1 MAVKESYAGKINRKL
16 TKKLRVIAVAAG
28 REKADLVLKNATY
41 VNVFSNE
48 LCHGDIAVAEGL
60 IVGMGEYSGNVEVD
74 MGGKIVLP
82 GFVDAHSHIGGIAD
96 LTPLG
101 EDLNEIT
108 NPLTPELDA
117 YYGINPKDKCF
128 GYAIE
133 QGITTSCLIPGSANV
148 VCGWGMAYKSAGE
161 HRLIKDPV
169 ALKAAMGINPKG
181 CYAAKKMAPMTRMA
195 IANLMKKYL
204 RDVKDYMAKKAAAG
218 DDATKL
224 PPYDLGLEHGI
235 PVIEKKIPLK
245 VHSYMHD
252 MMTLLEIA
260 KEFDILVTMDHAQG
274 ASDFADELADPHV
287 KGVVFG
293 PTCEPLFPGEGGKLD
308 YECCKMLDDR
318 GVNVAVMTD
327 GPVTAINMLLYEI
340 GEAVRKGMDPVRAL
354 GMVTVNAARILGIED
369 RVGSLAVGMDADIL
383 VWSALPSLA
392 ADAVLERVIIDGK
405 TVFEVTK

>member
-1 MAVKESYAGKINRKL
+1 MYVIKNALVYTMADAGVVKADILVENGKIAAIGENLSAETVIDAAGKVV
-16 TKKLRVIAVAAG
+16 T
-28 REKADLVLKNATY
+28 
-41 VNVFSNE
+41 
-48 LCHGDIAVAEGL
+48 
-60 IVGMGEYSGNVEVD
+60 
-74 MGGKIVLP
+74 P

-274 ASDFADELADPHV
+274 ASDFADELADPQV

-308 YECCKMLDDR
+308 YECCKMLDDG

-383 VWSALPSLA
+383 VWSALLSLA

>member
-1 MAVKESYAGKINRKL
+1 MYVIKNALVCTMADAGVVKADILVENGKIAAIGENLSAETVIDAAGKVV
-16 TKKLRVIAVAAG
+16 T
-28 REKADLVLKNATY
+28 
-41 VNVFSNE
+41 
-48 LCHGDIAVAEGL
+48 
-60 IVGMGEYSGNVEVD
+60 
-74 MGGKIVLP
+74 P

-287 KGVVFG
+287 KGVV
-293 PTCEPLFPGEGGKLD
+293 LD
-308 YECCKMLDDR
+308 L
-318 GVNVAVMTD
+318 
-327 GPVTAINMLLYEI
+327 PVSRCSPA
-340 GEAVRKGMDPVRAL
+340 RAANWT
-354 GMVTVNAARILGIED
+354 MSAARCWMTG
-369 RVGSLAVGMDADIL
+369 A
-383 VWSALPSLA
+383 
-392 ADAVLERVIIDGK
+392 
-405 TVFEVTK
+405 

>member
-1 MAVKESYAGKINRKL
+1 MYVIKNALVYTMADAGVVKADILVENGKIAAIGENLSAETVIDAAGKVV
-16 TKKLRVIAVAAG
+16 T
-28 REKADLVLKNATY
+28 
-41 VNVFSNE
+41 
-48 LCHGDIAVAEGL
+48 
-60 IVGMGEYSGNVEVD
+60 
-74 MGGKIVLP
+74 P

-133 QGITTSCLIPGSANV
+133 QGSTTSCLIPGSANV

-218 DDATKL
+218 DDAAKL

-327 GPVTAINMLLYEI
+327 GPVTAINVLLYEI

>member
-1 MAVKESYAGKINRKL
+1 MYVIKNALVCTMADAGVVKADILVENGKVAAIGENLSAETVIDAAGKVV
-16 TKKLRVIAVAAG
+16 T
-28 REKADLVLKNATY
+28 
-41 VNVFSNE
+41 
-48 LCHGDIAVAEGL
+48 
-60 IVGMGEYSGNVEVD
+60 
-74 MGGKIVLP
+74 P

-287 KGVVFG
+287 KGVIFG

>member
-1 MAVKESYAGKINRKL
+1 MYVIKNALVYTMADAGVVKADILVENGKVAAIGENLSAETVIDAAGKVV
-16 TKKLRVIAVAAG
+16 T
-28 REKADLVLKNATY
+28 
-41 VNVFSNE
+41 
-48 LCHGDIAVAEGL
+48 
-60 IVGMGEYSGNVEVD
+60 
-74 MGGKIVLP
+74 P

-327 GPVTAINMLLYEI
+327 GPVTAINVLLYEI
-340 GEAVRKGMDPVRAL
+340 GEAVRKGMYPVRAL

>member
-1 MAVKESYAGKINRKL
+1 MYVIKNALVYTMADAGVVKADILVENGKVAAIGENLSAETVIDAAGKVV
-16 TKKLRVIAVAAG
+16 T
-28 REKADLVLKNATY
+28 
-41 VNVFSNE
+41 
-48 LCHGDIAVAEGL
+48 
-60 IVGMGEYSGNVEVD
+60 
-74 MGGKIVLP
+74 P

-287 KGVVFG
+287 RGVVFG

-369 RVGSLAVGMDADIL
+369 RVGSLAVGLDADIL

>member
-1 MAVKESYAGKINRKL
+1 MYVIKNALVCTMADAGVVKADILVENGKIAAIGENLNAETVIDAAGKVV
-16 TKKLRVIAVAAG
+16 T
-28 REKADLVLKNATY
+28 
-41 VNVFSNE
+41 
-48 LCHGDIAVAEGL
+48 
-60 IVGMGEYSGNVEVD
+60 
-74 MGGKIVLP
+74 P

-274 ASDFADELADPHV
+274 ASDFTDELADPHV

-327 GPVTAINMLLYEI
+327 GPVTAINVLLYEI

>member
-1 MAVKESYAGKINRKL
+1 MYVIKNALVYTMSDAGAVKADILVEDGKIAAIGENLSAETVIDAAGKVV
-16 TKKLRVIAVAAG
+16 T
-28 REKADLVLKNATY
+28 
-41 VNVFSNE
+41 
-48 LCHGDIAVAEGL
+48 
-60 IVGMGEYSGNVEVD
+60 
-74 MGGKIVLP
+74 P

-96 LTPLG
+96 LSPIG
-101 EDLNEIT
+101 EDLNET
-108 NPLTPELDA
+108 SNPLTPELDA

-148 VCGWGMAYKSAGE
+148 VCGWGMAYKSAGG
-161 HRLIKDPV
+161 HRLLKDPV

-218 DDATKL
+218 DDAAKL

-327 GPVTAINMLLYEI
+327 GPVTTINMLLYEI

>member
-1 MAVKESYAGKINRKL
+1 MYVIKNALVYTMADAGVVKADILVENGKIAAIGENLSAETVIDAAGKVV
-16 TKKLRVIAVAAG
+16 T
-28 REKADLVLKNATY
+28 
-41 VNVFSNE
+41 
-48 LCHGDIAVAEGL
+48 
-60 IVGMGEYSGNVEVD
+60 
-74 MGGKIVLP
+74 P

-218 DDATKL
+218 DDSTKL

>member
-1 MAVKESYAGKINRKL
+1 MYVIKNALVYTMADAGVVKADILVENGKIAAIGENLSAETVIDAAGKVV
-16 TKKLRVIAVAAG
+16 T
-28 REKADLVLKNATY
+28 
-41 VNVFSNE
+41 
-48 LCHGDIAVAEGL
+48 
-60 IVGMGEYSGNVEVD
+60 
-74 MGGKIVLP
+74 P

-224 PPYDLGLEHGI
+224 PTYDLGLEHGI

>member
-1 MAVKESYAGKINRKL
+1 MYVIKNALVYTMADAGVVKADILVENGKVAAIGENLSAETVIDAAGKVV
-16 TKKLRVIAVAAG
+16 T
-28 REKADLVLKNATY
+28 
-41 VNVFSNE
+41 
-48 LCHGDIAVAEGL
+48 
-60 IVGMGEYSGNVEVD
+60 
-74 MGGKIVLP
+74 P

-161 HRLIKDPV
+161 NRLIKDPV

-287 KGVVFG
+287 RGVVFG

>member
-1 MAVKESYAGKINRKL
+1 MYVIKNALVCTMADAGVVKADILVENGKIAAIGENLSAETVIDAAGKVV
-16 TKKLRVIAVAAG
+16 T
-28 REKADLVLKNATY
+28 
-41 VNVFSNE
+41 
-48 LCHGDIAVAEGL
+48 
-60 IVGMGEYSGNVEVD
+60 
-74 MGGKIVLP
+74 P

-218 DDATKL
+218 DDAAKL

-327 GPVTAINMLLYEI
+327 GPVTAINVLLYEI

-405 TVFEVTK
+405 TFFEVTK

>member
-1 MAVKESYAGKINRKL
+1 MYVIKNALVYTMADAGVVKADILVENGKVAAIGENLSAETVIDAAGKVV
-16 TKKLRVIAVAAG
+16 T
-28 REKADLVLKNATY
+28 
-41 VNVFSNE
+41 
-48 LCHGDIAVAEGL
+48 
-60 IVGMGEYSGNVEVD
+60 
-74 MGGKIVLP
+74 P

-148 VCGWGMAYKSAGE
+148 VCGWDMAYKSAGE

-218 DDATKL
+218 DDAAKL

>member
-1 MAVKESYAGKINRKL
+1 MYVIKNALVYTMADAGVVKADILVENGKIAAIGENLNAETVIDAAGKVV
-16 TKKLRVIAVAAG
+16 T
-28 REKADLVLKNATY
+28 
-41 VNVFSNE
+41 
-48 LCHGDIAVAEGL
+48 
-60 IVGMGEYSGNVEVD
+60 
-74 MGGKIVLP
+74 P

-108 NPLTPELDA
+108 NSLTPELDA

>member
-1 MAVKESYAGKINRKL
+1 MYVIKNALVCTMADAGVVKADILVENGKIAAIGENLNAETVIDAAGKVV
-16 TKKLRVIAVAAG
+16 T
-28 REKADLVLKNATY
+28 
-41 VNVFSNE
+41 
-48 LCHGDIAVAEGL
+48 
-60 IVGMGEYSGNVEVD
+60 
-74 MGGKIVLP
+74 P

-327 GPVTAINMLLYEI
+327 GPVTAINVLLYEI

>member
-1 MAVKESYAGKINRKL
+1 MYVIKNALVYTMADAGVVKADILVENGKIAAIGENLSAETVIDAAGKVV
-16 TKKLRVIAVAAG
+16 T
-28 REKADLVLKNATY
+28 
-41 VNVFSNE
+41 
-48 LCHGDIAVAEGL
+48 
-60 IVGMGEYSGNVEVD
+60 
-74 MGGKIVLP
+74 P

-274 ASDFADELADPHV
+274 ASDFADELADPQV

-383 VWSALPSLA
+383 VWSALLSLA

>member
-1 MAVKESYAGKINRKL
+1 MYVIKNALVYTMADAGVVKADILVENGKIAAIGENLSADTVIDAAGK
-16 TKKLRVIAVAAG
+16 VI
-28 REKADLVLKNATY
+28 T
-41 VNVFSNE
+41 
-48 LCHGDIAVAEGL
+48 
-60 IVGMGEYSGNVEVD
+60 
-74 MGGKIVLP
+74 P

-218 DDATKL
+218 DDAAKL

-327 GPVTAINMLLYEI
+327 GPVTAINVLLYEI

>member
-1 MAVKESYAGKINRKL
+1 MYVIKNALVCTMADAGVVKADILVENGKVAAIGENLSAETVIDAAGKVV
-16 TKKLRVIAVAAG
+16 T
-28 REKADLVLKNATY
+28 
-41 VNVFSNE
+41 
-48 LCHGDIAVAEGL
+48 
-60 IVGMGEYSGNVEVD
+60 
-74 MGGKIVLP
+74 P

-327 GPVTAINMLLYEI
+327 GPVTAINVLLYEI

>member
-1 MAVKESYAGKINRKL
+1 MYVIKNAMVYTMADAGVVKADILVENGKIAAIGENLSAETVIDAAGKVV
-16 TKKLRVIAVAAG
+16 T
-28 REKADLVLKNATY
+28 
-41 VNVFSNE
+41 
-48 LCHGDIAVAEGL
+48 
-60 IVGMGEYSGNVEVD
+60 
-74 MGGKIVLP
+74 P

>member
-1 MAVKESYAGKINRKL
+1 MYVIKNALVYTMADAGVVKADILVENRKVAAIGENLSAETVIDAAGKVV
-16 TKKLRVIAVAAG
+16 T
-28 REKADLVLKNATY
+28 
-41 VNVFSNE
+41 
-48 LCHGDIAVAEGL
+48 
-60 IVGMGEYSGNVEVD
+60 
-74 MGGKIVLP
+74 P

>member
-1 MAVKESYAGKINRKL
+1 MYVIKNALVYTMADAGVVKADILVENGKVAAIGENLNAETVIDAAGKVV
-16 TKKLRVIAVAAG
+16 T
-28 REKADLVLKNATY
+28 
-41 VNVFSNE
+41 
-48 LCHGDIAVAEGL
+48 
-60 IVGMGEYSGNVEVD
+60 
-74 MGGKIVLP
+74 P

-287 KGVVFG
+287 RGVVFG

>member
-1 MAVKESYAGKINRKL
+1 MYVIKNALVCTMADAGVVKADILVENGKIAAIGENLNAETVIDAAGKVV
-16 TKKLRVIAVAAG
+16 T
-28 REKADLVLKNATY
+28 
-41 VNVFSNE
+41 
-48 LCHGDIAVAEGL
+48 
-60 IVGMGEYSGNVEVD
+60 
-74 MGGKIVLP
+74 P

-235 PVIEKKIPLK
+235 PVIEKRIPLK

-287 KGVVFG
+287 KGVIFG

-327 GPVTAINMLLYEI
+327 GPVTAINVLLYEI

>member
-1 MAVKESYAGKINRKL
+1 MYVIKNALVCTMADAGVVKADILVENGKIAAIGENLSAETVIDAAGKVV
-16 TKKLRVIAVAAG
+16 T
-28 REKADLVLKNATY
+28 
-41 VNVFSNE
+41 
-48 LCHGDIAVAEGL
+48 
-60 IVGMGEYSGNVEVD
+60 
-74 MGGKIVLP
+74 P

-224 PPYDLGLEHGI
+224 PTYDLGLEHGI

-260 KEFDILVTMDHAQG
+260 KEFDILVTRDHAQG

-354 GMVTVNAARILGIED
+354 GMVTVNAAKILGIED

>member
-1 MAVKESYAGKINRKL
+1 MYVIKDALVYTMADAGVVKADILVENGKIAAIGENLSAETVIDAAGKVV
-16 TKKLRVIAVAAG
+16 T
-28 REKADLVLKNATY
+28 
-41 VNVFSNE
+41 
-48 LCHGDIAVAEGL
+48 
-60 IVGMGEYSGNVEVD
+60 
-74 MGGKIVLP
+74 P

>member
-1 MAVKESYAGKINRKL
+1 MYVIKNALVYTMADAGVVKADMLVENGKVAAIGENLSAETVIDAAGKVV
-16 TKKLRVIAVAAG
+16 T
-28 REKADLVLKNATY
+28 
-41 VNVFSNE
+41 
-48 LCHGDIAVAEGL
+48 
-60 IVGMGEYSGNVEVD
+60 
-74 MGGKIVLP
+74 P

>member
-1 MAVKESYAGKINRKL
+1 MYVIKNALVCTMADAGVVKADILVENGKVAAIGENLSAETVIDAAGKVV
-16 TKKLRVIAVAAG
+16 T
-28 REKADLVLKNATY
+28 
-41 VNVFSNE
+41 
-48 LCHGDIAVAEGL
+48 
-60 IVGMGEYSGNVEVD
+60 
-74 MGGKIVLP
+74 P

-128 GYAIE
+128 SYAIE

>member
-1 MAVKESYAGKINRKL
+1 MYVIKNALVYTMADAGVVKADILVENGKIATIGENLSAETVIDAAGKVV
-16 TKKLRVIAVAAG
+16 T
-28 REKADLVLKNATY
+28 
-41 VNVFSNE
+41 
-48 LCHGDIAVAEGL
+48 
-60 IVGMGEYSGNVEVD
+60 
-74 MGGKIVLP
+74 P

-218 DDATKL
+218 DDAAKL

>member
-1 MAVKESYAGKINRKL
+1 MYVIKNALVYTMADAGVVKADILVENGKIAAIGENLSAETVIDAAGKVV
-16 TKKLRVIAVAAG
+16 T
-28 REKADLVLKNATY
+28 
-41 VNVFSNE
+41 
-48 LCHGDIAVAEGL
+48 
-60 IVGMGEYSGNVEVD
+60 
-74 MGGKIVLP
+74 P

-218 DDATKL
+218 GDATKL

-327 GPVTAINMLLYEI
+327 GPVTAINVLLYEI

>member
-1 MAVKESYAGKINRKL
+1 MYVIKNALVYTMADAGVVKADILVENGKIAAIGENLSAETVIDAAGKVV
-16 TKKLRVIAVAAG
+16 T
-28 REKADLVLKNATY
+28 
-41 VNVFSNE
+41 
-48 LCHGDIAVAEGL
+48 
-60 IVGMGEYSGNVEVD
+60 
-74 MGGKIVLP
+74 P

-405 TVFEVTK
+405 TIFEVTK

>member
-1 MAVKESYAGKINRKL
+1 MYVIKNALVYTMADAGVVKADILVENGKVAAIGENLSAETVIDAAGKVV
-16 TKKLRVIAVAAG
+16 T
-28 REKADLVLKNATY
+28 
-41 VNVFSNE
+41 
-48 LCHGDIAVAEGL
+48 
-60 IVGMGEYSGNVEVD
+60 
-74 MGGKIVLP
+74 P

-204 RDVKDYMAKKAAAG
+204 RDVKDYMAKKTAAG

-327 GPVTAINMLLYEI
+327 GPVTAINVLLYEI

>member
-1 MAVKESYAGKINRKL
+1 MYVIKNALVCTMADAGVVKADILVENGKVAAIGENLSAETVIDAAGKVV
-16 TKKLRVIAVAAG
+16 T
-28 REKADLVLKNATY
+28 
-41 VNVFSNE
+41 
-48 LCHGDIAVAEGL
+48 
-60 IVGMGEYSGNVEVD
+60 
-74 MGGKIVLP
+74 P

-181 CYAAKKMAPMTRMA
+181 CYSAKKMAPMTRMA

>member
-1 MAVKESYAGKINRKL
+1 MADAGVVKADILVENGKVAAIGENLNAETVIDAAGKVV
-16 TKKLRVIAVAAG
+16 T
-28 REKADLVLKNATY
+28 
-41 VNVFSNE
+41 
-48 LCHGDIAVAEGL
+48 
-60 IVGMGEYSGNVEVD
+60 
-74 MGGKIVLP
+74 P

-218 DDATKL
+218 DDAAKL

>member
-1 MAVKESYAGKINRKL
+1 MYVIKNALVYTMADAGVVKADILVENGKIAAIGENLSAETVIDAAGKVV
-16 TKKLRVIAVAAG
+16 T
-28 REKADLVLKNATY
+28 
-41 VNVFSNE
+41 
-48 LCHGDIAVAEGL
+48 
-60 IVGMGEYSGNVEVD
+60 
-74 MGGKIVLP
+74 P

-204 RDVKDYMAKKAAAG
+204 RDVKDYMAKKAAAD

>member
-1 MAVKESYAGKINRKL
+1 MYVIKNALVCIMADAGVVKADILVENGKVAAIGENLNAETVIDAAGKVV
-16 TKKLRVIAVAAG
+16 T
-28 REKADLVLKNATY
+28 
-41 VNVFSNE
+41 
-48 LCHGDIAVAEGL
+48 
-60 IVGMGEYSGNVEVD
+60 
-74 MGGKIVLP
+74 P

-117 YYGINPKDKCF
+117 YYDINPKDKCF

>member
-1 MAVKESYAGKINRKL
+1 MYVIKNALVCTMADAGVVKADILVENGKIAAIGENLSAETVIDAAGKVV
-16 TKKLRVIAVAAG
+16 T
-28 REKADLVLKNATY
+28 
-41 VNVFSNE
+41 
-48 LCHGDIAVAEGL
+48 
-60 IVGMGEYSGNVEVD
+60 
-74 MGGKIVLP
+74 P

-369 RVGSLAVGMDADIL
+369 RIGSLAVGMDADIL

>member
-1 MAVKESYAGKINRKL
+1 MYVIKNALVYTMADAGVVKADILVENGKIAAIGENLSAETVIDAAGKVV
-16 TKKLRVIAVAAG
+16 T
-28 REKADLVLKNATY
+28 
-41 VNVFSNE
+41 
-48 LCHGDIAVAEGL
+48 
-60 IVGMGEYSGNVEVD
+60 
-74 MGGKIVLP
+74 P

-274 ASDFADELADPHV
+274 ASDFADELADPYV

-327 GPVTAINMLLYEI
+327 GPVTAINVLLYEI

>member
-1 MAVKESYAGKINRKL
+1 MYVIKNALVYTMADAGVVKADILVENGKIAAIGENL
-16 TKKLRVIAVAAG
+16 SAETVI
-28 REKADLVLKNATY
+28 DAT
-41 VNVFSNE
+41 
-48 LCHGDIAVAEGL
+48 
-60 IVGMGEYSGNVEVD
+60 
-74 MGGKIVLP
+74 GKVVTP

-218 DDATKL
+218 DDAAKL